1 LNTRMHL
8 ESVNGKIGNPLENP
22 DKVISE
28 IDLDATVEYTRS

>member
-1 LNTRMHL
+1 MHL
-8 ESVNGKIGNPLENP
+8 EPVNGKIGNPLENP